1 MKKIIIASFVTLST
15 IVFAKTGTPKNKI
28 ELKKEEKVL
37 VAKKTIVE
45 SQKKEAITILSM
57 TGKEKE
63 LSDADLCIIEL
74 ALGPVIA
81 GPPYHCAKASQ
92 STNQS
97 LE

>member
-15 IVFAKTGTPKNKI
+15 FVFAKAETQKEKNEKNT
-28 ELKKEEKVL
+28 EQKVL
-37 VAKKTIVE
+37 VVKKTIDE
-45 SQKKEAITILSM
+45 NQKKVTIQVLN
-57 TGKEKE
+57 TARKQKE

-92 STNQS
+92 STN
-97 LE
+97 